1 MVYLIGVDHLVQ
13 YRGPLPESNR
23 EEFLSYILD
32 CCCAY
37 RVRTIAEE
45 FSEEALR
52 EVYLSDAD
60 TAVEAAMILGIE
72 HRFCDPE
79 EEDLRRLGIPY
90 FAEIRD
96 EVMKRRG
103 ITTSFILD
111 NELRRSVRM
120 ETEQI
125 VRSFWP
131 IREQYW
137 YERIRDA
144 LTHPLLFICGHEHVE
159 GFSRLLESRGHGC
172 IILSEWW
179 RSELFSNYEL
189 IGL

>member
-13 YRGPLPESNR
+13 YRGPLPETIR
-23 EEFLSYILD
+23 EEFLSYILN
-32 CCCAY
+32 CCRTHHI
-37 RVRTIAEE
+37 RVIAEE

-52 EVYLSDAD
+52 EVYHSDTD
-60 TAVEAAMILGIE
+60 TAGEAAMILGIE

-103 ITTSFILD
+103 IASSFILD
-111 NELRRSVRM
+111 NDLRASIRR
-120 ETEQI
+120 ETEEI
-125 VRSFWP
+125 ARSFWP
-131 IREQYW
+131 IREQFW
-137 YERIRDA
+137 YERIQDA
-144 LTHPLLFICGHEHVE
+144 LLHPLLFICGHEHVE
-159 GFSRLLESRGHGC
+159 GFSRLLERRGHGC
-172 IILSEWW
+172 LILSEWW
-179 RSELFSNYEL
+179 MSELFSNYEL